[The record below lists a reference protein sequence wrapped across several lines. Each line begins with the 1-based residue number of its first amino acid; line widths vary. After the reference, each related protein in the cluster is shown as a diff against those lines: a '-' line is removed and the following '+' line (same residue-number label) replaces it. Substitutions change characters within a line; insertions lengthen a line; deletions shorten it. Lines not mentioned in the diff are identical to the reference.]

1 MSKFFLIGVVVFTI
15 CITNAQNSKSY
26 LGVSVGVAK
35 LGGDSVGNLNNVG
48 LNLGF
53 INFGYRFNDSW
64 GVTINLNSSGFLVKN
79 NGNSA
84 VGVGVF
90 SVGPIYTKNLGKKIS
105 LDLKPQ
111 YALSVVGKSKGTGDD
126 DATLTGNGFVL
137 GSSVNFGVS
146 KGFKIS
152 INLDYTAA
160 KWQELQFGGQVIQI
174 NSNNRINI
182 IALGTGLRYNF

>member
-1 MSKFFLIGVVVFTI
+1 MSKFFLLGFAVFTI
-15 CITNAQNSKSY
+15 CVANAQNSKSY

-35 LGGDSVGNLNNVG
+35 LGGDSVSNLNNVG

-64 GVTINLNSSGFLVKN
+64 GGTINLNSSGFLVKD

-84 VGVGVF
+84 VGIGVF
-90 SVGPIYTKNLGKKIS
+90 SIGPIYTKNLGKKIS

-111 YALSVVGKSKGTGDD
+111 YALSVVGISKGTGND

-137 GSSVNFGVS
+137 GSSVNFGMS

-160 KWQELQFGGQVIQI
+160 KWKELQFEGQLIPI

-182 IALGTGLRYNF
+182 ISLGTGLRYNF